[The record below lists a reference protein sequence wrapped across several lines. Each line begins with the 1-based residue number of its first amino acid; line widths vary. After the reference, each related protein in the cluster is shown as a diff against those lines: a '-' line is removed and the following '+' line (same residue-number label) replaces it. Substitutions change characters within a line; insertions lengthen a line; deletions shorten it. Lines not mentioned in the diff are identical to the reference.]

1 MGTQTHRPAV
11 LSDIAKLSS
20 LNQSQKLEAIF
31 STCNEYEEN
40 IIGWYQK
47 EVKKKRWL
55 SLLLLFTVFA
65 AIVAIAVIQIFSL
78 PFMQT
83 DAGKLWLTQ
92 ISLGLLTIAM
102 LLFVAD
108 RVFRLTDG
116 WMYYIRTIIAIE
128 TRYAEFISGWIQNDA
143 SSHADADLHYINAAG
158 IAAAFINDIHRIQ
171 QQETQAWSSQL
182 TESIGLLG
190 SLLKE
195 QQSKAAGQK
204 QNQPQNGGGGQRHA
218 APNIRRRGKRPNLRR
233 RASG

>member
-1 MGTQTHRPAV
+1 MGTATHRPAV
-11 LSDIAKLSS
+11 LSDIGKLSS
-20 LNQSQKLEAIF
+20 LNQPQKLDAIF
-31 STCNEYEEN
+31 KTCNEYEEN

-55 SLLLLFTVFA
+55 SLLFLFMVIA
-65 AIVAIAVIQIFSL
+65 AITTIAAIQIFRL

-83 DAGKLWLTQ
+83 ETDKLWLTQ

-143 SSHADADLHYINAAG
+143 ASHADADQHYINAAG

-195 QQSKAAGQK
+195 QQ
-204 QNQPQNGGGGQRHA
+204 NGGGQRHA
-218 APNIRRRGKRPNLRR
+218 APEIRGRGKRSNLRR
-233 RASG
+233 RVSG

>member
-1 MGTQTHRPAV
+1 MGTDTHRPGV
-11 LSDIAKLSS
+11 LSDIGKLSS
-20 LNQSQKLEAIF
+20 LNQTQKLEAIF
-31 STCNEYEEN
+31 KTCNEYEEN
-40 IIGWYQK
+40 IIGWYKK
-47 EVKKKRWL
+47 EVHKKRWL

-65 AIVAIAVIQIFSL
+65 AILAIAIIQIL
-78 PFMQT
+78 RIPFT
-83 DAGKLWLTQ
+83 ESDAGKLWLTQ

-108 RVFRLTDG
+108 RVFRMTDG

-195 QQSKAAGQK
+195 QQSKAPGQK
-204 QNQPQNGGGGQRHA
+204 QNQQQNGGARNSR
-218 APNIRRRGKRPNLRR
+218 PGKRPNLRR
-233 RASG
+233 RVSG